1 MFFLLGEKPYM
12 CNVCGQTFGGASN
25 LYHHK
30 KKHHPEEEEA
40 KPCDGFD
47 PEYQNAFSSSNS
59 GEGQKGRP
67 NKIKPKLQPSDPVTL
82 PDISQFANRIK
93 QDLQFNNHG
102 LNKQDFPNKDLSKI
116 KQDFSNKNNF
126 ANNNQ
131 DFPTKQDFSN
141 TKDYSSK
148 QDHASN
154 KQEYYTKSDFSNKQ
168 DFPRIKQDYSNNKQE
183 DYSNNKH
190 DFPVK
195 QDYISK
201 QEYPQSKPSHKQ
213 ESPIPKQDYPRIKQD
228 YSIHGNDLYSGYKE
242 KLEKLSRKELELADT
257 SALRDI
263 KPPLSSHSDLS
274 HLPDFSH
281 SASNHY
287 NQDQSHL
294 QHHPHSQSES
304 SYHRAQ
310 STQLHQQHR
319 MPSSHQLVGTPTH
332 SSHQLPISQSAE
344 EEMCRFR
351 QANIAEEHYRRFL
364 AANMERAGIWAPQ
377 HQLKSQHSN

>member
-1 MFFLLGEKPYM
+1 M

-30 KKHHPEEEEA
+30 KKHHPDEEEG

-59 GEGQKGRP
+59 ADGLKVRP
-67 NKIKPKLQPSDPVTL
+67 SKVKPKLQPSDPAAI
-82 PDISQFANRIK
+82 PDLSQFASRIK
-93 QDLQFNNHG
+93 QDIQFNNHH
-102 LNKQDFPNKDLSKI
+102 LKQDYPNKQDLSKT
-116 KQDFSNKNNF
+116 KQDDFP
-126 ANNNQ
+126 NNNQ
-131 DFPTKQDFSN
+131 DYALKQDYTN
-141 TKDYSSK
+141 IKQDYPSK
-148 QDHASN
+148 QDYPNN
-154 KQEYYTKSDFSNKQ
+154 KLE

-183 DYSNNKH
+183 DYSGIKH
-190 DFPVK
+190 DFSHNKHEFPGIK

-201 QEYPQSKPSHKQ
+201 QEYPHIKPSH
-213 ESPIPKQDYPRIKQD
+213 SHKQDYPRIKQD
-228 YSIHGNDLYSGYKE
+228 YPGSDLYSGYKE

-257 SALRDI
+257 SVLRDI

-274 HLPDFSH
+274 HNLPDFSH
-281 SASNHY
+281 STANHY

-294 QHHPHSQSES
+294 QHHSQP

-310 STQLHQQHR
+310 SSQLHQQHR
-319 MPSSHQLVGTPTH
+319 MPSSHQLTGTTAH

-351 QANIAEEHYRRFL
+351 QANLAEEHYRRFI